1 MNRHFRLCLLI
12 IVCSVSIV
20 YTQKQE
26 NTDSLSLSTS
36 DSLRLLI
43 KMNNRTLEM
52 LPFRL
57 QQSFNEILSG
67 IDYSTLQNR
76 NGDSKKNPTEISEDM
91 LEEIKN
97 SIHSALIK
105 TLPKAESQTIAS
117 ARKYLSISKNVLAFI
132 LAMIHIAKFY

>member
-1 MNRHFRLCLLI
+1 MNRHLRLCLLI